1 MGLLLDCFR
10 GSNSEQSSHSENVI
24 TPDMDTR
31 RQTAAEAANR
41 RIQQNERRG
50 VDEDEL
56 RRMKQRQS
64 ERERIEQQQTKL
76 PRETNDNGGLRYVSR
91 PFWPYQYHHHLN
103 VSTHMSSNS
112 QIREI
117 SPMRLSPTMNIDIL
131 NVYRDCPF
139 CLKLL
144 FEPISTLCGH
154 TFCLLCMERFILTSE
169 RILQCPICRDDLNYL
184 RSSSSH
190 LKANAIL
197 HNLFRQQYEKE
208 YEIRRIETEN
218 ERKQIIKKRLIVGNT
233 HQLLSC
239 DYDYTRHEWT
249 LFVKLNNDDQD
260 DISQYI
266 KQVTINLHPTFTP
279 SQIILDKPPF
289 CLTRIGWGVFTIYLT
304 IEFHSQWKKSDFR
317 TSWFLSFSNTGNQ
330 KTIEIEFQ
338 KTTDDINNEEM
349 LHLLIT
355 SGAALQALIPPLT
368 NSKEWII
375 VCKLKYS
382 KRNTK
387 QPSIHGRFI

>member
-1 MGLLLDCFR
+1 MGNATNHLSLCVSR
-10 GSNSEQSSHSENVI
+10 SSRKTH
-24 TPDMDTR
+24 
-31 RQTAAEAANR
+31 
-41 RIQQNERRG
+41 
-50 VDEDEL
+50 
-56 RRMKQRQS
+56 
-64 ERERIEQQQTKL
+64 RER
-76 PRETNDNGGLRYVSR
+76 PYVSR

-338 KTTDDINNEEM
+338 KTTDDINNEEI
-349 LHLLIT
+349 LYNKSNNHFSRHLLIT

-387 QPSIHGRFI
+387 QPSIHGNVIISLNVTHPLVRYEILTVLDLLQQSFNETKNSYYCGLDFLFI